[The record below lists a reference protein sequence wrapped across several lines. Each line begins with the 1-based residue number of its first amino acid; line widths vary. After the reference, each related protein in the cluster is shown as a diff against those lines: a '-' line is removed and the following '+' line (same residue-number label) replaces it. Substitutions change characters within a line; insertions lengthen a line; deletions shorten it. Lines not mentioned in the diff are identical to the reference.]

1 MLLQGI
7 EIKVLILIISMLYLP
22 VWTYL
27 FERAANEVE
36 KIAEHLAAA
45 VRCQT
50 VPLDVLIA

>member
-1 MLLQGI
+1 
-7 EIKVLILIISMLYLP
+7 MLYLP